1 MIDVVVDGLT
11 MVYDCMEDW
20 KIVVID
26 LQSIQNWCSRIS
38 LLSSLEKNDLLDD
51 LYMMVNYL
59 IVLHDRMKSWK
70 QVKLNRNSFMMVD
83 RIVWGVRT
91 IDVNGWLVD

>member
-26 LQSIQNWCSRIS
+26 LQSIQN
-38 LLSSLEKNDLLDD
+38 
-51 LYMMVNYL
+51 
-59 IVLHDRMKSWK
+59 
-70 QVKLNRNSFMMVD
+70 
-83 RIVWGVRT
+83 
-91 IDVNGWLVD
+91 

>member
-70 QVKLNRNSFMMVD
+70 QVKLNRNSFIMVD

>member
-11 MVYDCMEDW
+11 MVYDRMEDW

-26 LQSIQNWCSRIS
+26 FRSIQNWCSRIS
-38 LLSSLEKNDLLDD
+38 LLSSLEKNDLVDD
-51 LYMMVNYL
+51 LYDGQLLN
-59 IVLHDRMKSWK
+59 RMKFWK
-70 QVKLNRNSFMMVD
+70 EVKLDRNSFMMVD

>member
-11 MVYDCMEDW
+11 MVYDRMEDW

-26 LQSIQNWCSRIS
+26 FQSIQNWCSRIS
-38 LLSSLEKNDLLDD
+38 LLSSLEKNDLVDD
-51 LYMMVNYL
+51 LYDGQLLN
-59 IVLHDRMKSWK
+59 RMKFWK
-70 QVKLNRNSFMMVD
+70 EVKLNRNSFMMVD
-83 RIVWGVRT
+83 RIVWGVRA

>member
-38 LLSSLEKNDLLDD
+38 LLFSLEKNDLLDD
-51 LYMMVNYL
+51 LYKMVNYL

>member
-59 IVLHDRMKSWK
+59 IVLHDGMKSWK